1 MKVRSQNSVKS
12 GKFFKI
18 SLVLCSIAFLS
29 LLFSFNQK
37 PPNCTNCHRRK
48 IIAVESSQSQPPT
61 NVSHLLFGIAG
72 STKTWKKRQ
81 SYCELWW
88 MPNVTRGFVW
98 VDEKPNATW
107 PATSP
112 PYRVSADTSEFSYT
126 CWYGSRGSQ
135 YGLLAAHPVAPL
147 VSLHHVDYLPPIFPT
162 MIQIDALKALKTA
175 YNLDPGRTLQ
185 QSFCY
190 HPARNWSISVSWGYT
205 VQLYPWL
212 ATPKDMEKSFQTFET
227 WKSWSDG
234 PFTFNTRPVQ
244 SDPCQ
249 MPILFFLDLAESP
262 NRTVTSYK
270 RQLDVWEKE
279 CSRDEFQLAQ
289 KVERFR
295 VVTFGPFSASHWIKA
310 PRRQCCQVVNGTSMD
325 NVVNVWMRGCN
336 PFETNSLK
344 AFKFMVFRPADVF
357 ALFVR
362 TFLVISIVASFSLFF
377 YLTLYDKIP
386 RCHGCYGALR
396 ISNHREVKAFGAGE
410 QPTNISH
417 LVFGIGGSVK
427 TWDERRHYCELWWN
441 KNITRGFVWLEE
453 KPEFPWPQ
461 SSPPYRISD
470 DTSQFNYTCCE
481 IGVPLTKEL
490 GFHQVDIRGNI
501 YGILAAHPV
510 APLVS
515 LHHLDYLEAIFPA
528 MTRPDSIKK
537 LHTAYK
543 TDPGRALQHSF
554 CYDMARNWSV
564 SVSWGYSVQLYPWLA
579 TAKELDTPFLT
590 FQTWK
595 TEANES
601 FTFDTRPVSSNPCE
615 RPILYFLDTAERF
628 GGRRW
633 RTLTRYRKYVENNTN
648 ECKQPDYASAVSVEY
663 FNVSAPEFDR
673 RLWRQAPRRQCC
685 DVVHDNNTING
696 LMQVRIRDC
705 NQFESVTPP

>member
-1 MKVRSQNSVKS
+1 MN
-12 GKFFKI
+12 
-18 SLVLCSIAFLS
+18 FLS
-29 LLFSFNQK
+29 F
-37 PPNCTNCHRRK
+37 H
-48 IIAVESSQSQPPT
+48 
-61 NVSHLLFGIAG
+61 
-72 STKTWKKRQ
+72 
-81 SYCELWW
+81 
-88 MPNVTRGFVW
+88 
-98 VDEKPNATW
+98 
-107 PATSP
+107 
-112 PYRVSADTSEFSYT
+112 SEFK
-126 CWYGSRGSQ
+126 G
-135 YGLLAAHPVAPL
+135 
-147 VSLHHVDYLPPIFPT
+147 
-162 MIQIDALKALKTA
+162 M
-175 YNLDPGRTLQ
+175 
-185 QSFCY
+185 
-190 HPARNWSISVSWGYT
+190 
-205 VQLYPWL
+205 
-212 ATPKDMEKSFQTFET
+212 
-227 WKSWSDG
+227 
-234 PFTFNTRPVQ
+234 
-244 SDPCQ
+244 
-249 MPILFFLDLAESP
+249 
-262 NRTVTSYK
+262 NRMST
-270 RQLDVWEKE
+270 Q
-279 CSRDEFQLAQ
+279 
-289 KVERFR
+289 
-295 VVTFGPFSASHWIKA
+295 
-310 PRRQCCQVVNGTSMD
+310 
-325 NVVNVWMRGCN
+325 
-336 PFETNSLK
+336 NSLK

-362 TFLVISIVASFSLFF
+362 TFLVISIVASFSLFI

-427 TWDERRHYCELWWN
+427 TWNERRHYCELWWN
-441 KNITRGFVWLEE
+441 KNVTRGFVWLEE

-470 DTSQFNYTCCE
+470 DTSQFNYTCWYGFRSAIRVARIIKETYKLGLKNVRWFVMGDDDTVFFTENLVDLLGKYDHNQMYYIGSNSESVEQDEVHSYAMAYGGAGFAISYPLAAVLVKILDGCINRYADMYGSDQKIQGCISQ

-490 GFHQVDIRGNI
+490 GFHQVDIRGSI

-648 ECKQPDYASAVSVEY
+648 ECTQPDYASALSVEY

-696 LMQVRIRDC
+696 LMQVRIRGC